1 MQAVEDV
8 NRQTGANVDP
18 NADAGDMLQSNTR
31 GLMAA
36 MSTLPEL
43 TERKR
48 TIDKHTA
55 LLGCIMKVG
64 HRALH
69 PERLHPM
76 QAPETCCRAA
86 RGFPMSTLARA
97 QTAEADYWQ
106 AHSPAGMHHEGR
118 PSNIHPQG
126 MPCVG
131 TGPVAA
137 I

>member
-64 HRALH
+64 HPAVYPGAILSD
-69 PERLHPM
+69 LG
-76 QAPETCCRAA
+76 TCCRAC
-86 RGFPMSTLARA
+86 RGLPMSTLARA
-97 QTAEADYWQ
+97 HTERANHWQ
-106 AHSPAGMHHEGR
+106 AHALPGCIMKVG
-118 PSNIHPQG
+118 PQISTPRG
-126 MPCVG
+126 CRVLE
-131 TGPVAA
+131 
-137 I
+137 

>member
-1 MQAVEDV
+1 MLWDMQAVEDV

-18 NADAGDMLQSNTR
+18 NAEAGDMLQSNTR

-64 HRALH
+64 HPAVHPGAILSAGDMLSEQHQKAHGSSVQPIATHTVRANH
-69 PERLHPM
+69 
-76 QAPETCCRAA
+76 
-86 RGFPMSTLARA
+86 
-97 QTAEADYWQ
+97 
-106 AHSPAGMHHEGR
+106 
-118 PSNIHPQG
+118 
-126 MPCVG
+126 
-131 TGPVAA
+131 
-137 I
+137 